1 MKISILRTLTLGGL
15 LFSMSVQASAQ
26 NDVSASDR
34 AWMKRQQDEL
44 QSFKDSL
51 TGQNIQL
58 PPAQQYRIS
67 QSQQQMATDGA
78 VADENR
84 KPLQAVYFVSLA
96 IPREGLVPMLKD
108 AQRYHIPATIR
119 GLVNNDMRKTAAA
132 MFELSKIDN
141 SLGVQV
147 DPTLFSDYGVTAV
160 PALVVTCPGHFDVI
174 RGSLPL
180 QQALERVAQE
190 GDCASAARKL
200 LGAEQ

>member
-51 TGQNIQL
+51 AGQNIQL

-78 VADENR
+78 VADESR
-84 KPLQAVYFVSLA
+84 KPLQAV
-96 IPREGLVPMLKD
+96 
-108 AQRYHIPATIR
+108 
-119 GLVNNDMRKTAAA
+119 
-132 MFELSKIDN
+132 
-141 SLGVQV
+141 
-147 DPTLFSDYGVTAV
+147 
-160 PALVVTCPGHFDVI
+160 
-174 RGSLPL
+174 
-180 QQALERVAQE
+180 
-190 GDCASAARKL
+190 
-200 LGAEQ
+200 